1 MNRFLLKSLR
11 ARLVIGAAIWISIGV
26 YAAGIF
32 ITELFRQYAT
42 SLVDSDLRRDLE
54 ELMMLIDVD
63 AAGFPHLPR
72 PLSDPLFGQAGSG
85 FSWQVNRS
93 GKTLIKSLS
102 ASTEELPAASDV
114 PETSDVRKLT
124 LKGARGPMTVFE
136 RVFLPDDSTLPP
148 LRIQVGAELAVIDR
162 MTPAFTAP
170 LVMSL
175 ALLALVLMAA
185 AALQVSFG
193 LRPMSKLRS
202 ALGEIG
208 SGAADKLPE
217 DFPSEVQ
224 PLVDDLNHLIE
235 INSEML
241 LRARAQAGNLAHGLK
256 TPLAILMDEADRL
269 ERRGETEAAG
279 VILQQSQRMQRQ
291 IDYQIA
297 RARAASACSAP
308 GVSAQVAPTISNIVT
323 AMARLYCDKNLHIDI
338 DVDAQCVVLCD
349 PMDLNEM
356 TANLID
362 NACKWASGAV
372 TVRGFVENGR
382 TGVVITVDDDG
393 PGLPAEAMER
403 VFKIGERL
411 DDQVPGSGLGLPIV
425 RDLAR
430 LYGGEIRLN
439 NSAQGG
445 LGATLRLP
453 TARAYPDAAGSPSV
467 SDGRLSRLRMSNRF
481 FDRRF
486 MTGLVKIRPGRAGGK
501 SKPVQ

>member
-1 MNRFLLKSLR
+1 
-11 ARLVIGAAIWISIGV
+11 
-26 YAAGIF
+26 
-32 ITELFRQYAT
+32 
-42 SLVDSDLRRDLE
+42 
-54 ELMMLIDVD
+54 
-63 AAGFPHLPR
+63 
-72 PLSDPLFGQAGSG
+72 
-85 FSWQVNRS
+85 
-93 GKTLIKSLS
+93 
-102 ASTEELPAASDV
+102 
-114 PETSDVRKLT
+114 
-124 LKGARGPMTVFE
+124 
-136 RVFLPDDSTLPP
+136 
-148 LRIQVGAELAVIDR
+148 
-162 MTPAFTAP
+162 
-170 LVMSL
+170 
-175 ALLALVLMAA
+175 
-185 AALQVSFG
+185 
-193 LRPMSKLRS
+193 
-202 ALGEIG
+202 
-208 SGAADKLPE
+208 
-217 DFPSEVQ
+217 
-224 PLVDDLNHLIE
+224 
-235 INSEML
+235 
-241 LRARAQAGNLAHGLK
+241 
-256 TPLAILMDEADRL
+256 
-269 ERRGETEAAG
+269 
-279 VILQQSQRMQRQ
+279 
-291 IDYQIA
+291 
-297 RARAASACSAP
+297 
-308 GVSAQVAPTISNIVT
+308 
-323 AMARLYCDKNLHIDI
+323 
-338 DVDAQCVVLCD
+338 
-349 PMDLNEM
+349 MDLNEM